1 MIVSIIIVS
10 TAAVYQSSTPPTF
23 LKIVGT
29 AICAAVLTMAVLWVT
44 LRGQWVTPSRSL
56 SRVVE
61 KMAAGDWAARVEPAG
76 SDDMRFVGE
85 RLNLLAG
92 TAEKQLDDLRHQ
104 RADLQALV
112 DTLPDPILV
121 ADAQRRIVL
130 INSPAAQLLDIS
142 PARALGEKVV
152 GVVNDEAILNLTDAV
167 YGRNA
172 DGIYEAPPE
181 ARPKPTLTGDGGA
194 RVDASE
200 APRPL
205 RREIKLVR
213 ATQRVTY
220 EAFATRTT
228 GGGML
233 LVLRDVSTLAGAVQM
248 KTDFVANASH
258 ELRTP
263 LAAIKIAFET
273 LRDVYTEDP
282 VQTDRCVV
290 IIDGHLRR
298 LEEMLRD
305 LLDLSRVEQPDLQPQ
320 VQVVRATDI
329 FSLLRS
335 TIGPM
340 ARQKLVELEMVETP
354 STPDAFPAD
363 QRLLNLVLKNLVENS
378 IKFTPPGGKVSVS
391 IEYAPVS
398 PTSTTGTPS
407 DGPAVIVKVVDTG
420 IGIAPEHLDRVF
432 ERFYQ
437 VDPARSGSAGRG
449 TGLGLAIVKHGVH
462 ALGGSVQIR
471 STVGTGTTVLC
482 TLPQHHAVSS
492 LESEMS
498 R

>member
-1 MIVSIIIVS
+1 MIVSIIALS
-10 TAAVYQSSTPPTF
+10 GAAIYQSETPPTF
-23 LKIVGT
+23 LKIVGI
-29 AICAAVLTMAVLWVT
+29 AIGAALLTMAVLWVT
-44 LRGQWVTPSRSL
+44 LRGQWVAPSRALAVAVQRMS
-56 SRVVE
+56 
-61 KMAAGDWAARVEPAG
+61 AGDWSVRVDPVG
-76 SDDMRFVGE
+76 SDDMKFVGE
-85 RLNLLAG
+85 QLNALAG
-92 TAEKQLDDLRHQ
+92 TARRQVDTLRHQ
-104 RADLQALV
+104 QADLQALV

-121 ADAQRRIVL
+121 ADAKQRIVL
-130 INSPAAQLLDIS
+130 INSPAAHLLDIT
-142 PARALGEKVV
+142 PARAVGEKISRVV
-152 GVVNDEAILNLTDAV
+152 YDEAILKLTDVV
-167 YGRNA
+167 YDKPVLNGAGNGSVNDAEDSRFTSDPA
-172 DGIYEAPPE
+172 EP
-181 ARPKPTLTGDGGA
+181 ARP
-194 RVDASE
+194 V
-200 APRPL
+200 

-220 EAFATRTT
+220 EAFATRTI

-263 LAAIKIAFET
+263 IAAIKIAFET
-273 LRDVYTEDP
+273 LRDVYHDDAQ
-282 VQTDRCVV
+282 QTDRCVT

-320 VQVVRATDI
+320 VTAVNTADV

-340 ARQKLVELEMVETP
+340 ARQKIVELDLPDTS
-354 STPDAFPAD
+354 STPEAFPTD

-378 IKFTPPGGKVSVS
+378 IKFTPPGGKITVT
-391 IEYAPVS
+391 IEYAP
-398 PTSTTGTPS
+398 GTDDDDNRDDVGLP
-407 DGPAVIVKVVDTG
+407 PIELTVADTG

-449 TGLGLAIVKHGVH
+449 TGLGLAIVKHAVH
-462 ALGGSVQIR
+462 ALGGTVQVR
-471 STVGTGTTVLC
+471 STVGQGTTVTC
-482 TLPQHHAVSS
+482 SLPQRALSA
-492 LESEMS
+492 
-498 R
+498 RTFDDFA